1 MKKTLQS
8 LMTAAVFASALTTGF
23 SDSISAN
30 SADDNFPLYPE
41 LMYGPPDYTDIEDE
55 PPFEPVITEGTIV
68 TTTATTDVSLEGTT
82 PIYDTHPIPEGTTPI
97 YDDTTLGGVTVTTTT
112 EPLMLGGD
120 VPVFSE
126 PGDLNM
132 DGIHDV
138 RDLSLLK
145 QYLLTNQ
152 SQGFVGIT
160 GDVNSDDSIDKEDV
174 KALIR
179 LLTGKPE
186 DEEDPII
193 TTVPTSSTTFPTTS
207 TVTLYGPPP
216 AY

>member
-1 MKKTLQS
+1 MKKTLQT

-41 LMYGPPDYTDIEDE
+41 PMYGPPDYTDIVDE

-68 TTTATTDVSLEGTT
+68 TTTPTTDVSM
-82 PIYDTHPIPEGTTPI
+82 EGTTPI
-97 YDDTTLGGVTVTTTT
+97 YDDTALGGVTVTTTT
-112 EPLMLGGD
+112 EPLMLDGD
-120 VPVFSE
+120 APVFSE

-132 DGIHDV
+132 DGSHDV

-152 SQGFVGIT
+152 SQGIVDIT
-160 GDVNSDDSIDKEDV
+160 GDVNFDGSIDKEDV

-193 TTVPTSSTTFPTTS
+193 TTFPTSSTTFTTTPTA
-207 TVTLYGPPP
+207 TLYGPPP

>member
-68 TTTATTDVSLEGTT
+68 TTTPTTDVSM
-82 PIYDTHPIPEGTTPI
+82 EGTTPI
-97 YDDTTLGGVTVTTTT
+97 YDDTALGGVTVTTTT
-112 EPLMLGGD
+112 TEPLMLDGD
-120 VPVFSE
+120 APVFSE

-132 DGIHDV
+132 DDSHDV

-152 SQGFVGIT
+152 SQGIVDIT
-160 GDVNSDDSIDKEDV
+160 GDVNLDGSIDKEDV

-193 TTVPTSSTTFPTTS
+193 TTVPTSSTTTT
-207 TVTLYGPPP
+207 TAPIATLYGPPP

>member
-1 MKKTLQS
+1 MKKTLQT

-41 LMYGPPDYTDIEDE
+41 LMYGPPDYTNIEDE

-68 TTTATTDVSLEGTT
+68 TTTPTTDVSM
-82 PIYDTHPIPEGTTPI
+82 EGTTPI
-97 YDDTTLGGVTVTTTT
+97 YDDTALGGVTVTTTT
-112 EPLMLGGD
+112 EPLMLDGD

-132 DGIHDV
+132 DGSHDV

-152 SQGFVGIT
+152 SQGIVDIT
-160 GDVNSDDSIDKEDV
+160 GDVNFDGSIDKEDV

-193 TTVPTSSTTFPTTS
+193 TTTTTA
-207 TVTLYGPPP
+207 TLYGPPP

>member
-97 YDDTTLGGVTVTTTT
+97 YDDTALGGVTVTTTT
-112 EPLMLGGD
+112 EPLMLDGD

-145 QYLLTNQ
+145 QYLLTHQ

>member
-68 TTTATTDVSLEGTT
+68 TTTPTTDVSM
-82 PIYDTHPIPEGTTPI
+82 EGTTPI
-97 YDDTTLGGVTVTTTT
+97 YDDTALGGVTVTTT
-112 EPLMLGGD
+112 EPLMLDGD

-132 DGIHDV
+132 DGSHDV

-152 SQGFVGIT
+152 SQGIVDIT
-160 GDVNSDDSIDKEDV
+160 GDVNLDASIDKEDV

-193 TTVPTSSTTFPTTS
+193 TTVPTSSTTTT
-207 TVTLYGPPP
+207 TAPIATLYGPPP

>member
-82 PIYDTHPIPEGTTPI
+82 PIYN
-97 YDDTTLGGVTVTTTT
+97 DTTLGGVTVTTTT

>member
-1 MKKTLQS
+1 MKKTLQT

-41 LMYGPPDYTDIEDE
+41 LMYGPPDYTNIEDE

-68 TTTATTDVSLEGTT
+68 TTTPTTDVSMEGTT
-82 PIYDTHPIPEGTTPI
+82 MEGTTPI
-97 YDDTTLGGVTVTTTT
+97 YDDTALGGVTVTTTT
-112 EPLMLGGD
+112 EPLILDGD
-120 VPVFSE
+120 VLVFSE

-132 DGIHDV
+132 DGSHDV

-152 SQGFVGIT
+152 SQGIVDIT
-160 GDVNSDDSIDKEDV
+160 GDVNFDGSIDKEDV

-193 TTVPTSSTTFPTTS
+193 TTTITTTT
-207 TVTLYGPPP
+207 TATLYGPPP

>member
-1 MKKTLQS
+1 MKKTLQT

-41 LMYGPPDYTDIEDE
+41 LMYGPPDYTNIEDE

-68 TTTATTDVSLEGTT
+68 TTTPTTDVSMEGTT
-82 PIYDTHPIPEGTTPI
+82 MEGTTPI
-97 YDDTTLGGVTVTTTT
+97 YDDTALGGVTVTTTT
-112 EPLMLGGD
+112 EPLMLDGD
-120 VPVFSE
+120 APVFSE

-132 DGIHDV
+132 DGSHDV

-152 SQGFVGIT
+152 SQGIVDIT
-160 GDVNSDDSIDKEDV
+160 GDVNFDGSIDKEDV

-207 TVTLYGPPP
+207 TATLYGPPP